1 MVREPSSRMTTAV
14 SASRTV
20 VKASPAP
27 KVLGMRVRLFSRF
40 LIAAVLS
47 IAAATPA
54 RAAEEDGP
62 AYASQFDS
70 LAAAMLQFYAAKSG
84 VGLQGLLQSN
94 SPQVANILGSPVL
107 ATQIGPVA
115 TTQDLQARLK
125 LSGASFDFSSMG
137 NVDDLFAEVNA
148 KAGTI
153 DGKVTLFGA
162 EYATKLG
169 QMRMPALALPS
180 VNTAGLPL
188 AGSQIPAEGLAF
200 GLFMNASLTNLV
212 ANHPDVFAQVQTSG
226 LGTPAALAAWK
237 ASMLQAGTTTGSNL
251 SRLPMPCIAEML
263 NGMASGAASGS
274 SSACGSCAIAGSYLH
289 SQAAKL
295 LDPSANTALPGSST
309 SDPSQTQPWLQD
321 ALQQANPGLSAQLNQ
336 VFAPNASIASC
347 ASASAATSSTLTATL
362 PGLFSNLNPTAGSSG
377 ATTAPR
383 PTLPTLPSGFGSG
396 TLPTF
401 PGGFGSLTPKR

>member
-1 MVREPSSRMTTAV
+1 MTREPSSRMTTPA

-20 VKASPAP
+20 VKATPAP
-27 KVLGMRVRLFSRF
+27 KVVGMRVRLFSRF

-54 RAAEEDGP
+54 RAAEEGGS
-62 AYASQFDS
+62 AYTSQFDS

-84 VGLQGLLQSN
+84 AGLQGLLQSN

-107 ATQIGPVA
+107 AAQIGPVA

-125 LSGASFDFSSMG
+125 LSGASFDFNSMG
-137 NVDDLFAEVNA
+137 NVNDLFAEINA

-180 VNTAGLPL
+180 VSTAGLPL

-289 SQAAKL
+289 NQAAKL

-362 PGLFSNLNPTAGSSG
+362 PGLFANLNPITGSS
-377 ATTAPR
+377 AAPR
-383 PTLPTLPSGFGSG
+383 PALPTLPSGFSSG
-396 TLPTF
+396 TLPMF

>member
-1 MVREPSSRMTTAV
+1 
-14 SASRTV
+14 
-20 VKASPAP
+20 
-27 KVLGMRVRLFSRF
+27 MRVRFFSRF

-47 IAAATPA
+47 TAAATPA
-54 RAAEEDGP
+54 LAAEDDGP
-62 AYASQFDS
+62 VYAGQFDS

-107 ATQIGPVA
+107 AAQIGPVA

-137 NVDDLFAEVNA
+137 NVDDLFAEINA

-169 QMRMPALALPS
+169 QMRMPALTLPTLGTSGLPS
-180 VNTAGLPL
+180 
-188 AGSQIPAEGLAF
+188 AGSQIPVEGLTF

-263 NGMASGAASGS
+263 NGMASGVSSGS

-289 SQAAKL
+289 NQAAKL
-295 LDPSANTALPGSST
+295 LDPSANTALPGSSS

-347 ASASAATSSTLTATL
+347 ASASSATLSTLTAAL
-362 PGLFSNLNPTAGSSG
+362 PGLFANLNPVAGSS
-377 ATTAPR
+377 AAPR
-383 PTLPTLPSGFGSG
+383 PTLPALHSGFGSG